1 MQSECLAGVLETCGV
16 THKCMEDGRRGVCV
30 LQRVR
35 GSSGLQGFVFIVIV
49 INTAEWLCVCV
60 CVCYT
65 VRV

>member
-1 MQSECLAGVLETCGV
+1 
-16 THKCMEDGRRGVCV
+16 MEDGRRGVCV

-60 CVCYT
+60 CVTLYVGT
-65 VRV
+65 GSQIFTKFDFI